1 MRLENPLKVALN
13 AGKVSIGSW
22 LNLASPLAAEVLATE
37 GFEWLTV
44 DMEHGP
50 WELPDAANG
59 FRAIESRGAV
69 PLARVWSHKPEDI
82 ARVLDAGALGVV
94 IPHVSN
100 RAQAE
105 ALVQAVRYP
114 PVGQRSAGTGR
125 NQSFLDYAA
134 VANEQILLIPQIENL
149 EGVDGIGEIM
159 AVPGIDV
166 GFIGPHDLGLS
177 MGLKAEQ
184 IGSDPEHERQLMRIL
199 EGCQA
204 AGKPAGL
211 PVRDAAA
218 ANKWI
223 SRGFQMI
230 DLSNDLALLRSSVRS
245 QLAQVER

>member
-1 MRLENPLKVALN
+1 MPPT
-13 AGKVSIGSW
+13 GFGPS
-22 LNLASPLAAEVLATE
+22 SPGARSPWP
-37 GFEWLTV
+37 GC
-44 DMEHGP
+44 GP
-50 WELPDAANG
+50 
-59 FRAIESRGAV
+59 
-69 PLARVWSHKPEDI
+69 HKPEDI

-134 VANEQILLIPQIENL
+134 VANEQILLIPQIEDL

>member
-1 MRLENPLKVALN
+1 M
-13 AGKVSIGSW
+13 
-22 LNLASPLAAEVLATE
+22 
-37 GFEWLTV
+37 
-44 DMEHGP
+44 D
-50 WELPDAANG
+50 DAANG

-69 PLARVWSHKPEDI
+69 PLARVWSHKSEDI

-114 PVGQRSAGTGR
+114 PLGQRSAGTGR
-125 NQSFLDYAA
+125 NQTFVDYPA
-134 VANEQILLIPQIENL
+134 VANEQILLIPQIEDL
-149 EGVDGIGEIM
+149 EGVDQIGEIM

-177 MGLKAEQ
+177 MGLKADQ
-184 IGSDPEHERQLMRIL
+184 IGTDPEHERQLMRIL

-211 PVRDAAA
+211 PVAQRGRRQQVDLTGIPDDRPHQRPGPVAERRALRAGTGEGDRTEPASPAHGPPKAVSLPPLRGSRRDGAVCRRSGGGPNAAPR
-218 ANKWI
+218 K
-223 SRGFQMI
+223 
-230 DLSNDLALLRSSVRS
+230 
-245 QLAQVER
+245 

>member
-13 AGKVSIGSW
+13 AGKVSVGSW
-22 LNLASPLAAEVLATE
+22 LNLASTLAAEVMATE
-37 GFEWLTV
+37 GYEWLTV

-50 WELPDAANG
+50 WALDDAANG

-69 PLARVWSHKPEDI
+69 PLARVWSHQPQDI

-114 PVGQRSAGTGR
+114 PLGHRSAGTGR
-125 NQSFLDYAA
+125 NQTFLDYPAD
-134 VANEQILLIPQIENL
+134 ANEQILLIPQIEDL
-149 EGVDGIGEIM
+149 EGVDQIGEIM

-230 DLSNDLALLRSSVRS
+230 DLSNDLAMLRSAVRS
-245 QLAQVER
+245 QLAQVKG

>member
-1 MRLENPLKVALN
+1 M
-13 AGKVSIGSW
+13 
-22 LNLASPLAAEVLATE
+22 
-37 GFEWLTV
+37 
-44 DMEHGP
+44 D
-50 WELPDAANG
+50 
-59 FRAIESRGAV
+59 
-69 PLARVWSHKPEDI
+69 
-82 ARVLDAGALGVV
+82 
-94 IPHVSN
+94 
-100 RAQAE
+100 Q
-105 ALVQAVRYP
+105 
-114 PVGQRSAGTGR
+114 
-125 NQSFLDYAA
+125 
-134 VANEQILLIPQIENL
+134 
-149 EGVDGIGEIM
+149 IGEIM

-245 QLAQVER
+245 QLAQVKG